1 MKGLNRGVGGGEGD
15 KKNSDCEMT
24 ARFLFVRLE
33 RPMSLPLHMGC
44 GMRAL
49 ANQRRTG

>member
-1 MKGLNRGVGGGEGD
+1 MNRDREGVET
-15 KKNSDCEMT
+15 KKNDCEMT

-33 RPMSLPLHMGC
+33 RPVSLPLHMGC

-49 ANQRRTG
+49 ANQRRAG

>member
-1 MKGLNRGVGGGEGD
+1 MKGVSREQGKERQ
-15 KKNSDCEMT
+15 KKKSDCEMT

-33 RPMSLPLHMGC
+33 RPVSLPQHMGC

>member
-1 MKGLNRGVGGGEGD
+1 MKGVNGERKRGRQE
-15 KKNSDCEMT
+15 KKCDCEMT

-33 RPMSLPLHMGC
+33 SPVSLPLHMGC

-49 ANQRRTG
+49 ANQRRSG